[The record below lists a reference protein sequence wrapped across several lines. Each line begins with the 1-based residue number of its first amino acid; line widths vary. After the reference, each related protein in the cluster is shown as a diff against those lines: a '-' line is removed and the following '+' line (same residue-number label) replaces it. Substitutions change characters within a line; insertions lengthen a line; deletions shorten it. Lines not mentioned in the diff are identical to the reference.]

1 MTAGYILVFVIL
13 VLGGVIATV
22 SDRLGTKVGKARLSL
37 FKLRPR
43 DTAVVVTVMAG
54 SILSATTLGILFAT
68 SKPLR
73 TGVFRIDEIQKRL
86 NNARRELNQA
96 TQEKN
101 RVETELG
108 QARAAQAQA
117 RGNLEE
123 INRSLQAANAEQAKT
138 QAKLNSLR
146 TQLNSVEAAK
156 SKTEK
161 QLSEVEAAKSQTE
174 EQLLSVEAAK
184 SRMESQLKM
193 VETARAST
201 KSQLDRT
208 ESQLNTVSA
217 QKTSLRSEIAQ
228 LQGERQ
234 QLIEQREQVKTQIAQ
249 RDAEI
254 SKRDREIAKR
264 DVEIAKRD
272 AEITQREGEIAKR
285 EGEIAKRDKE
295 IVSRNELIAQRDQE
309 IAQRVQ
315 NLADRD
321 RAIVD
326 RDKVIA
332 EREALLQTLAE
343 QQTKLEQQQALLQQQ
358 VQVLER
364 DFQAIREGTVAIR
377 RGQILAAGVVRI
389 VDPALASRA
398 IDRLLQEA
406 NKTTV
411 ELMQP
416 GNTKV
421 KEQVVQITNAEI
433 EQLINQ
439 IKDGQDYVVRIVAG
453 ANYLREE
460 KRIKVFAEAEI
471 NRVVFRAGDVI
482 VGISV
487 DPVTST
493 DEQVRQQ
500 LQQLIE
506 ACQFRAR
513 LIGVV
518 GGRVQVADNRI
529 ETLAGFVDRLQQY
542 DKPLEV
548 QAIATDVT
556 YIAGPLKIDLVALE
570 NGVVVFR
577 TGQQPPGGPDV
588 KVK

>member
-1 MTAGYILVFVIL
+1 MTAGYILIFVIL

-54 SILSATTLGILFAT
+54 SILSAITLGILFAT

-86 NNARRELNQA
+86 NNARREINQA
-96 TQEKN
+96 TEEKN
-101 RVETELG
+101 QIETQLA
-108 QARAAQAQA
+108 QARAAQGQA
-117 RGNLEE
+117 KANLEQ
-123 INRSLQAANAEQAKT
+123 INRSLQTANAEQAKT
-138 QAKLNSLR
+138 QTKLNSLR
-146 TQLNSVEAAK
+146 SQLNSVETAK
-156 SKTEK
+156 SKTEQ
-161 QLSEVEAAKSQTE
+161 QLSQVEAAKSQTE
-174 EQLLSVEAAK
+174 EQLKLVEAAK
-184 SRMESQLKM
+184 SQTEEQLKL
-193 VETARAST
+193 VETARST
-201 KSQLDRT
+201 TRAQLDRT
-208 ESQLNTVSA
+208 ENQLKTVSG
-217 QKTSLRSEIAQ
+217 QKTTLGSDIAQ
-228 LQGERQ
+228 LQAERQ

-249 RDAEI
+249 RD
-254 SKRDREIAKR
+254 REIAQR
-264 DVEIAKRD
+264 NAEIA
-272 AEITQREGEIAKR
+272 QREGEIAKR
-285 EGEIAKRDKE
+285 DAAIVDRNGLIAERDKE
-295 IVSRNELIAQRDQE
+295 IAQRL
-309 IAQRVQ
+309 Q
-315 NLADRD
+315 NLASRD
-321 RAIVD
+321 RTIVD

-332 EREALLQTLAE
+332 EREALLETLA
-343 QQTKLEQQQALLQQQ
+343 QQQAQLEQQQTLLQQQ
-358 VQVLER
+358 MQVLER

-389 VDPALASRA
+389 LEPGTESRA

-411 ELMQP
+411 GLMRP
-416 GNTKV
+416 ENTKV
-421 KEQVVQITNAEI
+421 KEQVIQITKAEI
-433 EQLINQ
+433 DQLISQ

-460 KRIKVFAEAEI
+460 KLIKVFAEAEI

-482 VGISV
+482 AGVAV
-487 DPVTST
+487 DPVALP

-518 GGRVQVADNRI
+518 GGTVQVADNRI
-529 ETLAGFVDRLQQY
+529 ETLAGFIDRLQQY
-542 DKPLEV
+542 QKPLEV
-548 QAIATDVT
+548 RAIATDVT
-556 YIAGPLKIDLVALE
+556 YIAGPLKIDLVAIQ

-577 TGQQPPGGPDV
+577 TGQQPTVNRQPTNN
-588 KVK
+588 K

>member
-1 MTAGYILVFVIL
+1 MVFVIL
-13 VLGGVIATV
+13 VLGGTIATV

-54 SILSATTLGILFAT
+54 SILSAITLAILFAT

-73 TGVFRIDEIQKRL
+73 TGVFQIDEIQKRL
-86 NNARRELNQA
+86 NQARRELKET

-101 RVETELG
+101 RVETELNG
-108 QARAAQAQA
+108 AKTAQAQA
-117 RGNLEE
+117 KANLEQ
-123 INRSLQAANAEQAKT
+123 INQSLQTANAEQARTEK
-138 QAKLNSLR
+138 KLNSLR
-146 TQLNSVEAAK
+146 AQLNSVQAAKSKTQEQLSQVEAAK
-156 SKTEK
+156 SD
-161 QLSEVEAAKSQTE
+161 TE
-174 EQLLSVEAAK
+174 EQLASVEAAK
-184 SRMESQLKM
+184 SRTEAQLKL
-193 VETARAST
+193 VETARST
-201 KSQLDRT
+201 TRAQLDRT
-208 ESQLNTVSA
+208 ENQLKTVSD
-217 QKTSLRSEIAQ
+217 QKTALRSEIAQ

-234 QLIEQREQVKTQIAQ
+234 QLIEQREQVKVQIAQ
-249 RDAEI
+249 
-254 SKRDREIAKR
+254 RDREIAKR
-264 DVEIAKRD
+264 DAEIAQRQEEVAKRD
-272 AEITQREGEIAKR
+272 AEI
-285 EGEIAKRDKE
+285 
-295 IVSRNELIAQRDQE
+295 VNRNELISQRDKE

-321 RAIVD
+321 RIIVE

-332 EREALLQTLAE
+332 EREALLETLAQ
-343 QQTKLEQQQALLQQQ
+343 QQTKLEQQQTLLQQQ

-389 VDPALASRA
+389 LEPDKASRA

-416 GNTKV
+416 ENAKV
-421 KEQVVQITNAEI
+421 RKQIIQITTAEI
-433 EQLINQ
+433 DQLISQ
-439 IKDGQDYVVRIVAG
+439 IKDGKDYVVRIVAG
-453 ANYLREE
+453 ANYLRQE
-460 KRIKVFAEAEI
+460 KVIKVFAEAEI

-482 VGISV
+482 AAVAV
-487 DPVTST
+487 DPVTLT
-493 DEQVRQQ
+493 NEQVRVQ
-500 LQQLIE
+500 LLQLIE

-529 ETLAGFVDRLQQY
+529 ETLGGFIDRLQQY
-542 DKPLEV
+542 EKSLEV
-548 QAIATDVT
+548 RAIATDVT

-570 NGVVVFR
+570 NGAVVFR
-577 TGQQPPGGPDV
+577 TGQQPPAAPDV

>member
-54 SILSATTLGILFAT
+54 SILSALTLGILFAT

-86 NNARRELNQA
+86 NNARREINQA

-101 RVETELG
+101 RVESELA

-117 RGNLEE
+117 RANLEQ
-123 INRSLQAANAEQAKT
+123 INQSLQAANAEQART
-138 QAKLNSLR
+138 QTKLNSLR
-146 TQLNSVEAAK
+146 AQLNSVQAAKSKTEEQLSQVEAAK
-156 SKTEK
+156 SKTEE
-161 QLSEVEAAKSQTE
+161 QLS
-174 EQLLSVEAAK
+174 SVEAAK
-184 SRMESQLKM
+184 SRTEEQLKL
-193 VETARAST
+193 VETIRST
-201 KSQLDRT
+201 TQAQLDRT
-208 ESQLNTVSA
+208 ENQLKTVSG
-217 QKTSLRSEIAQ
+217 QKTTLGAEIAQ
-228 LQGERQ
+228 LQEERQ
-234 QLIEQREQVKTQIAQ
+234 QLIEQVKTQIAQ
-249 RDAEI
+249 RD
-254 SKRDREIAKR
+254 REIAKR
-264 DVEIAKRD
+264 EREIARRD
-272 AEITQREGEIAKR
+272 AEIV
-285 EGEIAKRDKE
+285 D
-295 IVSRNELIAQRDQE
+295 RNELIAQRDKE

-315 NLADRD
+315 NLAERD
-321 RAIVD
+321 RTIIE

-332 EREALLQTLAE
+332 EREALLETLA
-343 QQTKLEQQQALLQQQ
+343 QQQAQLEQQQTVLQQQ
-358 VQVLER
+358 VQILER

-389 VDPALASRA
+389 IEPGMASRA

-411 ELMQP
+411 GLMQP
-416 GNTKV
+416 ENKKV
-421 KEQVVQITNAEI
+421 RDQVIQITKAEI
-433 EQLINQ
+433 DQLISQ

-460 KRIKVFAEAEI
+460 KLIKVFAEAEI

-482 VGISV
+482 AGVAV
-487 DPVTST
+487 DPVTLT

-500 LQQLIE
+500 LLQLIE

-518 GGRVQVADNRI
+518 GGRVQVADSQI
-529 ETLAGFVDRLQQY
+529 ETLAGFIERLQQY
-542 DKPLEV
+542 EKPLDV

-577 TGQQPPGGPDV
+577 TGQQTQGQGDL
-588 KVK
+588 KVKK

>member
-54 SILSATTLGILFAT
+54 SILSALTLGILFAT

-86 NNARRELNQA
+86 NNARRELNQT

-101 RVETELG
+101 RVETELT

-117 RGNLEE
+117 RANLEQ
-123 INRSLQAANAEQAKT
+123 INQSLQTANAEQART
-138 QAKLNSLR
+138 QTKLNSLR
-146 TQLNSVEAAK
+146 AQLNSVQAAK
-156 SKTEK
+156 SKTEQ
-161 QLSEVEAAKSQTE
+161 QLSQVEAAKSQTE
-174 EQLLSVEAAK
+174 EQLSSVEAAK
-184 SRMESQLKM
+184 SRTEEQLKL
-193 VETARAST
+193 VETARSNTQA
-201 KSQLDRT
+201 QLDRT
-208 ESQLNTVSA
+208 ENQLKTVSA
-217 QKTSLRSEIAQ
+217 QKTTLGSEIAQ
-228 LQGERQ
+228 LQEERQ

-249 RDAEI
+249 RD
-254 SKRDREIAKR
+254 REIAKR
-264 DVEIAKRD
+264 EAEIA
-272 AEITQREGEIAKR
+272 Q
-285 EGEIAKRDKE
+285 RDKE
-295 IVSRNELIAQRDQE
+295 IVARNELIAQRDKE

-315 NLADRD
+315 NLAERD
-321 RAIVD
+321 RIIVE

-332 EREALLQTLAE
+332 EREALLETLA
-343 QQTKLEQQQALLQQQ
+343 QQQAQLEQQQTLLQQQ

-389 VDPALASRA
+389 IEPGMASGA

-411 ELMQP
+411 GLMQP
-416 GNTKV
+416 ENRKV
-421 KEQVVQITNAEI
+421 RDQIIQITKAEI
-433 EQLINQ
+433 DQLISQ

-460 KRIKVFAEAEI
+460 KVIKVFAEAEI

-482 VGISV
+482 AGIAV
-487 DPVTST
+487 DPVTLT

-500 LQQLIE
+500 LLQLIE

-518 GGRVQVADNRI
+518 GGRLEVADNQI
-529 ETLAGFVDRLQQY
+529 ETLAGFIEQLQQY
-542 DKPLEV
+542 EKPLEV
-548 QAIATDVT
+548 QAIAADVT

-577 TGQQPPGGPDV
+577 TGQQPPGGGEV

>member
-13 VLGGVIATV
+13 ILGGVIATV

-54 SILSATTLGILFAT
+54 SILSAITLGILFAT

-73 TGVFRIDEIQKRL
+73 TGVFSIDDIQKRL
-86 NNARRELNQA
+86 NNARREINQA

-101 RVETELG
+101 RVESELG
-108 QARAAQAQA
+108 QARHAQAQA
-117 RGNLEE
+117 KANLEE
-123 INRSLQAANAEQAKT
+123 INRSLQAANAEQAQT

-146 TQLNSVEAAK
+146 TQLNSVEVAK

-174 EQLLSVEAAK
+174 SQLLSVEAAK
-184 SRMESQLKM
+184 SQTEAQLRMVQ
-193 VETARAST
+193 TARETT

-217 QKTSLRSEIAQ
+217 QKTNLGSEIAQ
-228 LQGERQ
+228 LQEERQ
-234 QLIEQREQVKTQIAQ
+234 QLIEQRERVKTQIAQ
-249 RDAEI
+249 RD
-254 SKRDREIAKR
+254 
-264 DVEIAKRD
+264 
-272 AEITQREGEIAKR
+272 
-285 EGEIAKRDKE
+285 KE
-295 IVSRNELIAQRDQE
+295 IVKRNQEIASRNELIAQRDKE
-309 IAQRVQ
+309 IAQRVE

-326 RDKVIA
+326 RDKVIG
-332 EREALLQTLAE
+332 EREALLETLAD
-343 QQTKLEQQQALLQQQ
+343 QQTQLEKQQALLQQQ
-358 VQVLER
+358 MQVLER

-377 RGQILAAGVVRI
+377 RGQILAAGVVNI

-406 NKTTV
+406 NKTTIK
-411 ELMQP
+411 LMQP
-416 GNTKV
+416 QDNSV
-421 KEQVVQITNAEI
+421 KEQVVQITNTEI

-482 VGISV
+482 SGISV
-487 DPVTST
+487 DSIAST
-493 DEQVRQQ
+493 DDKVRQQ
-500 LQQLIE
+500 LEQLIE

-542 DKPLEV
+542 NKPLEV
-548 QAIATDVT
+548 QAIAADVT
-556 YIAGPLKIDLVALE
+556 YIAGPLKIDLVAIQ

-577 TGQQPPGGPDV
+577 TGKPN
-588 KVK
+588 

>member
-1 MTAGYILVFVIL
+1 MTAGYILIFVML

-54 SILSATTLGILFAT
+54 SILSAITLGILFAT

-73 TGVFRIDEIQKRL
+73 TGVFSIDEIQKRL
-86 NNARRELNQA
+86 NNARREINQA
-96 TQEKN
+96 TQEKK
-101 RVETELG
+101 RVETELA
-108 QARAAQAQA
+108 QALAAQAQA
-117 RGNLEE
+117 KANLEQ
-123 INRSLQAANAEQAKT
+123 INQSLQAANAEQART
-138 QAKLNSLR
+138 QTKLNSLR
-146 TQLNSVEAAK
+146 AQLNSVEAAK
-156 SKTEK
+156 SKTQQ
-161 QLSEVEAAKSQTE
+161 QLSQVEAAKSQTA
-174 EQLLSVEAAK
+174 EQLATVEAAK
-184 SRMESQLKM
+184 SRTEEQLKL
-193 VETARAST
+193 VETARST
-201 KSQLDRT
+201 TRAQLDRT
-208 ESQLNTVSA
+208 ENQLKTVSG
-217 QKTSLRSEIAQ
+217 QKTTLSSEIAE
-228 LQGERQ
+228 LQAERQ
-234 QLIEQREQVKTQIAQ
+234 QLIQQREEVKTQIAQ
-249 RDAEI
+249 RD
-254 SKRDREIAKR
+254 KEIAQR
-264 DVEIAKRD
+264 E
-272 AEITQREGEIAKR
+272 AEITKRNAAIVDRNQLIA
-285 EGEIAKRDKE
+285 ERDKE
-295 IVSRNELIAQRDQE
+295 IAERAENLAQRD
-309 IAQRVQ
+309 RT
-315 NLADRD
+315 
-321 RAIVD
+321 IVE

-332 EREALLQTLAE
+332 EREALLETLG
-343 QQTKLEQQQALLQQQ
+343 QQQAQLEQQQTLLQQQ

-389 VDPALASRA
+389 QEPGTESRA

-411 ELMQP
+411 GLMQP
-416 GNTKV
+416 ENTKV
-421 KEQVVQITNAEI
+421 REQVIQITKAEI
-433 EQLINQ
+433 DQLISQ

-453 ANYLREE
+453 ANYLRQE

-482 VGISV
+482 AGVAV
-487 DPVTST
+487 DPVALT

-529 ETLAGFVDRLQQY
+529 ETLGGFVDRLQQY

-548 QAIATDVT
+548 RAIAADVT
-556 YIAGPLKIDLVALE
+556 YIAGPLKIDLVALS

-577 TGQQPPGGPDV
+577 TGQQDPGRGDL
-588 KVK
+588 KLR

>member
-146 TQLNSVEAAK
+146 IQLNSVEAAK

-161 QLSEVEAAKSQTE
+161 QLSEMEAAKSQTE

-193 VETARAST
+193 VETARATT

-217 QKTSLRSEIAQ
+217 QKTSLSSEISQ

-254 SKRDREIAKR
+254 AQRDG
-264 DVEIAKRD
+264 EIAKRD
-272 AEITQREGEIAKR
+272 AEITKREGEIAKR

-295 IVSRNELIAQRDQE
+295 IVSRNELIAQRDKE

-343 QQTKLEQQQALLQQQ
+343 QQTQLEQQQALLQQQ

-411 ELMQP
+411 GLMQP
-416 GNTKV
+416 GDAKV

-487 DPVTST
+487 APVTST

-529 ETLAGFVDRLQQY
+529 ETLAGFADRLQQY

-548 QAIATDVT
+548 QAIAADVT
-556 YIAGPLKIDLVALE
+556 YIAGPLKIDLVAIE

-577 TGQQPPGGPDV
+577 TGKQPPGGPDV
-588 KVK
+588 KVKQ

>member
-13 VLGGVIATV
+13 ILGGVIATV

-54 SILSATTLGILFAT
+54 SILSAITLGILFAT

-86 NNARRELNQA
+86 NNARREINQA

-101 RVETELG
+101 RVESELG
-108 QARAAQAQA
+108 QARHAQAQA
-117 RGNLEE
+117 KANLEE
-123 INRSLQAANAEQAKT
+123 INRSLQAANAEQAQT

-146 TQLNSVEAAK
+146 IQLNSVEAAK

-161 QLSEVEAAKSQTE
+161 QLSDVEAAKSETESQLMSVEAAKSQTE
-174 EQLLSVEAAK
+174 
-184 SRMESQLKM
+184 SQLKM
-193 VETARAST
+193 VQTARATT
-201 KSQLDRT
+201 KTQLDRT

-217 QKTSLRSEIAQ
+217 QKTNLGSEIAQ

-234 QLIEQREQVKTQIAQ
+234 QLIEQRERVKIQIAQ
-249 RDAEI
+249 RD
-254 SKRDREIAKR
+254 K
-264 DVEIAKRD
+264 
-272 AEITQREGEIAKR
+272 EIAKR

-295 IVSRNELIAQRDQE
+295 IVFRNELIAQRDKE

-332 EREALLQTLAE
+332 ERETLLETLAD
-343 QQTKLEQQQALLQQQ
+343 QQTQLEKQQALLQQQ
-358 VQVLER
+358 MQVLER

-377 RGQILAAGVVRI
+377 RGQILAAGVVSI
-389 VDPALASRA
+389 ADPALASRA

-406 NKTTV
+406 NKTTIG
-411 ELMQP
+411 LMQP
-416 GNTKV
+416 QDNSV
-421 KEQVVQITNAEI
+421 KEQIVQITNTEI

-482 VGISV
+482 AGVSV
-487 DPVTST
+487 DPVTWT
-493 DEQVRQQ
+493 DGKVRQQ
-500 LQQLIE
+500 LEQLIE

-529 ETLAGFVDRLQQY
+529 ETLGNFVDRLQQY

-548 QAIATDVT
+548 QAIAADVT
-556 YIAGPLKIDLVALE
+556 YIAGPLKIDLVAIQ

-577 TGQQPPGGPDV
+577 TGKQN
-588 KVK
+588 

>member
-54 SILSATTLGILFAT
+54 SILSALTLGILFAT

-86 NNARRELNQA
+86 NNARREINQA

-101 RVETELG
+101 RIETELA

-117 RGNLEE
+117 RANLEQ
-123 INRSLQAANAEQAKT
+123 INQSLQAANAEQART
-138 QAKLNSLR
+138 QTKLNSLR
-146 TQLNSVEAAK
+146 TQLNSVQAAK
-156 SKTEK
+156 SKTEQ
-161 QLSEVEAAKSQTE
+161 QLSQVEVAKSQTE
-174 EQLLSVEAAK
+174 EQLRSVEAAK
-184 SRMESQLKM
+184 SRTEEQLKL
-193 VETARAST
+193 VETARSNTQA
-201 KSQLDRT
+201 QLDRT
-208 ESQLNTVSA
+208 ENQLKTVSA
-217 QKTSLRSEIAQ
+217 QKTTLGAEIAQ
-228 LQGERQ
+228 LQEERQ
-234 QLIEQREQVKTQIAQ
+234 QLIEQVKTQIAQ

-254 SKRDREIAKR
+254 
-264 DVEIAKRD
+264 AKRD
-272 AEITQREGEIAKR
+272 AEIAQ
-285 EGEIAKRDKE
+285 RDKE
-295 IVSRNELIAQRDQE
+295 IVDRNELIAQRDKE

-315 NLADRD
+315 NLAERD
-321 RAIVD
+321 RIIVE

-332 EREALLQTLAE
+332 EREALLETLA
-343 QQTKLEQQQALLQQQ
+343 QQQAQLEKQQTLLQQQ

-389 VDPALASRA
+389 IEPGMASRA

-411 ELMQP
+411 GLMQP
-416 GNTKV
+416 ENRKV
-421 KEQVVQITNAEI
+421 RDQVIQITKAEI
-433 EQLINQ
+433 DQLISQ

-460 KRIKVFAEAEI
+460 KVIKVFAEAEI

-482 VGISV
+482 AGVAV
-487 DPVTST
+487 DPVTLT

-500 LQQLIE
+500 LLQLIE

-518 GGRVQVADNRI
+518 GGRVQVADNRV
-529 ETLAGFVDRLQQY
+529 ETLAGFIEQLQQFE
-542 DKPLEV
+542 KPLEV
-548 QAIATDVT
+548 QAIAADVT

-570 NGVVVFR
+570 NGAVVFR
-577 TGQQPPGGPDV
+577 TGQQTQGPGDL
-588 KVK
+588 KIKK

>member
-54 SILSATTLGILFAT
+54 SILSAITLGILFAT

-86 NNARRELNQA
+86 NNARREINQA

-117 RGNLEE
+117 RANLEQ
-123 INRSLQAANAEQAKT
+123 INRSLQAANAEQART
-138 QAKLNSLR
+138 QTKLNSLR
-146 TQLNSVEAAK
+146 SQLNSVQAAK
-156 SKTEK
+156 SQTEQ
-161 QLSEVEAAKSQTE
+161 QLSQVEAAKSQTE
-174 EQLLSVEAAK
+174 AQLASVEAAK
-184 SRMESQLKM
+184 SRTEAQLKL
-193 VETARAST
+193 VETARST
-201 KSQLDRT
+201 TRTQLDRT

-217 QKTSLRSEIAQ
+217 QKTSLGAEIAQ

-249 RDAEI
+249 RD
-254 SKRDREIAKR
+254 R
-264 DVEIAKRD
+264 
-272 AEITQREGEIAKR
+272 EIAKR
-285 EGEIAKRDKE
+285 EGEIAKRDAA
-295 IVSRNELIAQRDQE
+295 IVDRNALITQRDKE
-309 IAQRVQ
+309 IAQRAQ
-315 NLADRD
+315 NLSERD
-321 RAIVD
+321 RAIVE

-332 EREALLQTLAE
+332 EREALLETLA
-343 QQTKLEQQQALLQQQ
+343 QQQAQLEQQQTLLQQQ

-389 VDPALASRA
+389 IDPGTASRS

-411 ELMQP
+411 GLMQP
-416 GNTKV
+416 DNK
-421 KEQVVQITNAEI
+421 KARDQIIQITTAEI
-433 EQLINQ
+433 DQLISQ

-482 VGISV
+482 SAVSV
-487 DPVTST
+487 DPITST
-493 DEQVRQQ
+493 DERVREQ

-548 QAIATDVT
+548 RAIATDVT
-556 YIAGPLKIDLVALE
+556 YIAGPLKIDLVAVQ

-577 TGQQPPGGPDV
+577 TGQQNQGRPNR
-588 KVK
+588 

>member
-73 TGVFRIDEIQKRL
+73 TGVFQIDEIQKRL
-86 NNARRELNQA
+86 NNARRGLNQA

-117 RGNLEE
+117 RANLEQ
-123 INRSLQAANAEQAKT
+123 INQSLQAANAEQARTEK
-138 QAKLNSLR
+138 KLNSLR
-146 TQLNSVEAAK
+146 AQLNSVQAAK
-156 SKTEK
+156 SKTQQ
-161 QLSEVEAAKSQTE
+161 QLSQVEAAKSQTE
-174 EQLLSVEAAK
+174 EQLATVEAAK
-184 SRMESQLKM
+184 SRTESQLKL
-193 VETARAST
+193 VETARST
-201 KSQLDRT
+201 TRAQLDRT
-208 ESQLNTVSA
+208 ENQLKTVSA
-217 QKTSLRSEIAQ
+217 QKTSLGSEIAQ
-228 LQGERQ
+228 LQAERQ

-249 RDAEI
+249 RD
-254 SKRDREIAKR
+254 R
-264 DVEIAKRD
+264 
-272 AEITQREGEIAKR
+272 EIAKR
-285 EGEIAKRDKE
+285 EGEIAKRDRE
-295 IVSRNELIAQRDQE
+295 IVDRNGLIAERDKE
-309 IAQRVQ
+309 IAQRLQ
-315 NLADRD
+315 NLASRD
-321 RAIVD
+321 RTIVE

-332 EREALLQTLAE
+332 EREALLETLA
-343 QQTKLEQQQALLQQQ
+343 QQQAQLEQQQTLLQQQ

-389 VDPALASRA
+389 LEPGTESRA

-411 ELMQP
+411 GLMRP
-416 GNTKV
+416 ENTKV
-421 KEQVVQITNAEI
+421 KEQVIQITKAEI
-433 EQLINQ
+433 DQLISQ

-453 ANYLREE
+453 ANYLRQE
-460 KRIKVFAEAEI
+460 KLIKVFAEAEI

-482 VGISV
+482 AAVAV
-487 DPVTST
+487 NPVALT

-529 ETLAGFVDRLQQY
+529 ETLGGFVDRLQQY
-542 DKPLEV
+542 EKPLDV

-570 NGVVVFR
+570 NGAVVFR
-577 TGQQPPGGPDV
+577 TGQQPPAGPDV

>member
-54 SILSATTLGILFAT
+54 SILSAITLGILFAT

-86 NNARRELNQA
+86 NNARREINQA

-117 RGNLEE
+117 RANLEQ
-123 INRSLQAANAEQAKT
+123 INQSLQAANAEQART
-138 QAKLNSLR
+138 QTKLNSLR
-146 TQLNSVEAAK
+146 SQLNSVQAAK
-156 SKTEK
+156 SQTEQ
-161 QLSEVEAAKSQTE
+161 QLSQVEAAKSQTE
-174 EQLLSVEAAK
+174 EQLASVEAAK
-184 SRMESQLKM
+184 SRTEAQLKL
-193 VETARAST
+193 VETARST
-201 KSQLDRT
+201 TRVQLDRT

-217 QKTSLRSEIAQ
+217 QKTSLGSEIAQ

-249 RDAEI
+249 RD
-254 SKRDREIAKR
+254 REIAKR
-264 DVEIAKRD
+264 DAAIAKRD
-272 AEITQREGEIAKR
+272 AAIVDRNALITQ
-285 EGEIAKRDKE
+285 RDKE
-295 IVSRNELIAQRDQE
+295 IAQR
-309 IAQRVQ
+309 AQ
-315 NLADRD
+315 NLSERD
-321 RAIVD
+321 RTIVD

-332 EREALLQTLAE
+332 EREALLETLAD
-343 QQTKLEQQQALLQQQ
+343 QQTQLEQQQTLLQQQ

-389 VDPALASRA
+389 TDTGTASRA

-411 ELMQP
+411 GLMQP
-416 GNTKV
+416 ENSKIR
-421 KEQVVQITNAEI
+421 EQVIQITKAEI
-433 EQLINQ
+433 DQLISQ

-482 VGISV
+482 SAVSV

-493 DEQVRQQ
+493 DERVREQ

-542 DKPLEV
+542 DKTLEV
-548 QAIATDVT
+548 RAIAADVT
-556 YIAGPLKIDLVALE
+556 YIAGPLKIDLVAVQ

-577 TGQQPPGGPDV
+577 TGQPNQGRPNR
-588 KVK
+588 

>member
-13 VLGGVIATV
+13 ILGGVIATV

-54 SILSATTLGILFAT
+54 SILSAITLGILFAT

-73 TGVFRIDEIQKRL
+73 TGVFSIDDIQKRL
-86 NNARRELNQA
+86 NNARRELKLA

-101 RVETELG
+101 RVETELA
-108 QARAAQAQA
+108 QAKAAQSQVRA
-117 RGNLEE
+117 NLEE
-123 INRSLQAANAEQAKT
+123 INRSLQAANTEQAQT
-138 QAKLNSLR
+138 QTKLNSLR
-146 TQLNSVEAAK
+146 TQLNSVETAK

-174 EQLLSVEAAK
+174 SQLLSVEVAK
-184 SRMESQLKM
+184 SRTESQLKI
-193 VETARAST
+193 VQTARAST

-217 QKTSLRSEIAQ
+217 QKTNLGSEISQ

-234 QLIEQREQVKTQIAQ
+234 QLIQQRERVKTQITQ
-249 RDAEI
+249 
-254 SKRDREIAKR
+254 RDREIAS
-264 DVEIAKRD
+264 RD
-272 AEITQREGEIAKR
+272 A
-285 EGEIAKRDKE
+285 EIAKRDKE
-295 IVSRNELIAQRDQE
+295 IGSRNELIAQRDKE
-309 IAQRVQ
+309 IAQRVE

-321 RAIVD
+321 RAILD

-332 EREALLQTLAE
+332 EREALLETLAV
-343 QQTKLEQQQALLQQQ
+343 QQTQLEQQQALLQQQ
-358 VQVLER
+358 MQVLER

-377 RGQILAAGVVRI
+377 RGQILAVGVVRI
-389 VDPALASRA
+389 LDPALASRA
-398 IDRLLQEA
+398 IDQLLQEA
-406 NKTTV
+406 NKTTIG
-411 ELMQP
+411 LMQP
-416 GNTKV
+416 QNNPA

-433 EQLINQ
+433 EQLIDQ

-482 VGISV
+482 AGISV
-487 DPVTST
+487 DPVLLT

-529 ETLAGFVDRLQQY
+529 ETLGGFVDRLQQY
-542 DKPLEV
+542 DKPLDV
-548 QAIATDVT
+548 QASATDVT
-556 YIAGPLKIDLVALE
+556 YIAGPLKIDLVAVQ

-577 TGQQPPGGPDV
+577 TGKPITNNQ
-588 KVK
+588 

>member
-54 SILSATTLGILFAT
+54 SILSAITLGILFAT

-86 NNARRELNQA
+86 NNARREINQA

-101 RVETELG
+101 VVETELG

-117 RGNLEE
+117 RANLEQ
-123 INRSLQAANAEQAKT
+123 INRSLQAANAEQART
-138 QAKLNSLR
+138 QTKLNSLR
-146 TQLNSVEAAK
+146 VQLNSVQAAK
-156 SKTEK
+156 SKTEQ
-161 QLSEVEAAKSQTE
+161 QLSQVEAAKSQTA
-174 EQLLSVEAAK
+174 EQLSSVEAAK
-184 SRMESQLKM
+184 SRTESQLKL
-193 VETARAST
+193 VETARST
-201 KSQLDRT
+201 TRTQLDRT
-208 ESQLNTVSA
+208 ESQLKTVSA
-217 QKTSLRSEIAQ
+217 QKTSLGSEIAQ

-249 RDAEI
+249 RD
-254 SKRDREIAKR
+254 R
-264 DVEIAKRD
+264 
-272 AEITQREGEIAKR
+272 EIAKR
-285 EGEIAKRDKE
+285 EGEIAKR
-295 IVSRNELIAQRDQE
+295 NELIAQRDKE
-309 IAQRVQ
+309 IAQRAQ
-315 NLADRD
+315 NLSERD
-321 RAIVD
+321 RAIVE

-332 EREALLQTLAE
+332 EREALLETLA
-343 QQTKLEQQQALLQQQ
+343 QQQAQLEQQQTLLQQQ

-389 VDPALASRA
+389 IDPGTASRA

-411 ELMQP
+411 GLMQP
-416 GNTKV
+416 ENSKV
-421 KEQVVQITNAEI
+421 REQVIQITKAEI
-433 EQLINQ
+433 DQLISQ

-460 KRIKVFAEAEI
+460 KLIKVFAEAEI

-482 VGISV
+482 SAVSV

-493 DEQVRQQ
+493 DERVREQ

-518 GGRVQVADNRI
+518 SGRVQVADNRI

-542 DKPLEV
+542 DKPLDV

-556 YIAGPLKIDLVALE
+556 YIAGPLKIDLVAVQ

-577 TGQQPPGGPDV
+577 TGQQNQGRPNR
-588 KVK
+588 

>member
-43 DTAVVVTVMAG
+43 DTAAVVTVMAG
-54 SILSATTLGILFAT
+54 SILSALTLGILFAT

-86 NNARRELNQA
+86 NNARREINQA

-101 RVETELG
+101 RVENEL
-108 QARAAQAQA
+108 ALALAAQAQA
-117 RGNLEE
+117 RANLEQ
-123 INRSLQAANAEQAKT
+123 INQSLQAANAEQART
-138 QAKLNSLR
+138 QTKLNSLR
-146 TQLNSVEAAK
+146 VQLNSVQAAK
-156 SKTEK
+156 SKTEQ
-161 QLSEVEAAKSQTE
+161 QLSQVEAAKSQTE
-174 EQLLSVEAAK
+174 EQLSSVEAAK
-184 SRMESQLKM
+184 SRTEEQLKL
-193 VETARAST
+193 VETARST
-201 KSQLDRT
+201 TKAQLART
-208 ESQLNTVSA
+208 ENQLKTVSA
-217 QKTSLRSEIAQ
+217 QKTTLGSEIAQ
-228 LQGERQ
+228 LQEERQ
-234 QLIEQREQVKTQIAQ
+234 QLIQQREQVKTQIAQ
-249 RDAEI
+249 RD
-254 SKRDREIAKR
+254 REIAKR
-264 DVEIAKRD
+264 EAEIA
-272 AEITQREGEIAKR
+272 Q
-285 EGEIAKRDKE
+285 RDKE
-295 IVSRNELIAQRDQE
+295 IVDRNELIAQRDKE

-315 NLADRD
+315 NLAERD
-321 RAIVD
+321 RIIVE

-332 EREALLQTLAE
+332 EREALLETLA
-343 QQTKLEQQQALLQQQ
+343 QQQAQLEQQQTLLQQQ

-389 VDPALASRA
+389 IEPGMASRA

-411 ELMQP
+411 GLMQP
-416 GNTKV
+416 ENRKV
-421 KEQVVQITNAEI
+421 RDQVIQITKAEI
-433 EQLINQ
+433 DQLISQ

-460 KRIKVFAEAEI
+460 KVIKVFAEAEI

-482 VGISV
+482 AGVAV
-487 DPVTST
+487 DPVTLT
-493 DEQVRQQ
+493 EEQARQQ
-500 LQQLIE
+500 LQELIE

-518 GGRVQVADNRI
+518 GGRVQVADNRV
-529 ETLAGFVDRLQQY
+529 ETLAGFIERLQQY
-542 DKPLEV
+542 EKPLDV
-548 QAIATDVT
+548 QAIAADVT

-570 NGVVVFR
+570 NGAVVFR
-577 TGQQPPGGPDV
+577 TGEQKQGPGDL
-588 KVK
+588 KIKK

>member
-54 SILSATTLGILFAT
+54 SILSAITLGILFAT

-86 NNARRELNQA
+86 KNARRELNQA

-101 RVETELG
+101 VVETELG

-117 RGNLEE
+117 RANLEQ
-123 INRSLQAANAEQAKT
+123 INRSLQAANAEQART
-138 QAKLNSLR
+138 QTKLNSLR
-146 TQLNSVEAAK
+146 VQLNSVQAAK
-156 SKTEK
+156 SKTEQ
-161 QLSEVEAAKSQTE
+161 QLSQVEAAKSQTA
-174 EQLLSVEAAK
+174 EQLSSVEAAK
-184 SRMESQLKM
+184 SRTESQLKL
-193 VETARAST
+193 VETARST
-201 KSQLDRT
+201 TRTQLDRT
-208 ESQLNTVSA
+208 ESQLKTVSA
-217 QKTSLRSEIAQ
+217 QKTSLGSEIAQ

-249 RDAEI
+249 RD
-254 SKRDREIAKR
+254 R
-264 DVEIAKRD
+264 
-272 AEITQREGEIAKR
+272 EIAKR
-285 EGEIAKRDKE
+285 EGEIAKR
-295 IVSRNELIAQRDQE
+295 NELIAERDQE

-321 RAIVD
+321 RTIVD

-332 EREALLQTLAE
+332 EREALLETLA
-343 QQTKLEQQQALLQQQ
+343 QQQAQLEQQQTLLQQQ

-389 VDPALASRA
+389 IDPGTASRA

-406 NKTTV
+406 NRTTV
-411 ELMQP
+411 GLMQP
-416 GNTKV
+416 ENKKV
-421 KEQVVQITNAEI
+421 REQVIQITKAEI
-433 EQLINQ
+433 DQLISQ

-460 KRIKVFAEAEI
+460 KLIKVFAEAEI

-482 VGISV
+482 SAVSV

-493 DEQVRQQ
+493 DERVREQ

-518 GGRVQVADNRI
+518 SGRVQVADNRI

-542 DKPLEV
+542 DKPLDV

-556 YIAGPLKIDLVALE
+556 YSAGPLKIDLVAVQ

-577 TGQQPPGGPDV
+577 TGQQNQGRPNR
-588 KVK
+588 

>member
-54 SILSATTLGILFAT
+54 SILSAITLGILFAT

-73 TGVFRIDEIQKRL
+73 TGVFQIDEIQKRL

-101 RVETELG
+101 VVETELG

-117 RGNLEE
+117 RANLEQ
-123 INRSLQAANAEQAKT
+123 INRSLQAANAEQART
-138 QAKLNSLR
+138 QTKLNSLR
-146 TQLNSVEAAK
+146 VQLNSVQAAK
-156 SKTEK
+156 SKTEQ
-161 QLSEVEAAKSQTE
+161 QLSQVEAAKSQTA
-174 EQLLSVEAAK
+174 EQLSSVEAAK
-184 SRMESQLKM
+184 SRTESQLKL
-193 VETARAST
+193 VETARST
-201 KSQLDRT
+201 TRTQLDRT
-208 ESQLNTVSA
+208 ESQLKTVSA
-217 QKTSLRSEIAQ
+217 QKTSLGSEIAQ

-249 RDAEI
+249 RD
-254 SKRDREIAKR
+254 R
-264 DVEIAKRD
+264 
-272 AEITQREGEIAKR
+272 EIAKR
-285 EGEIAKRDKE
+285 EGEIAKR
-295 IVSRNELIAQRDQE
+295 NELIAERDQE

-321 RAIVD
+321 RTIVD

-332 EREALLQTLAE
+332 EREALLETLA
-343 QQTKLEQQQALLQQQ
+343 QQQAQLEQQQTLLQQQ

-389 VDPALASRA
+389 IDPGTASRA

-411 ELMQP
+411 GLMQP
-416 GNTKV
+416 ENKKV
-421 KEQVVQITNAEI
+421 REQIIQITKAEI
-433 EQLINQ
+433 DQLISQ

-460 KRIKVFAEAEI
+460 KLIKVFAEAEI

-482 VGISV
+482 SAVSV

-493 DEQVRQQ
+493 DERVREQ

-542 DKPLEV
+542 DKPLDV

-556 YIAGPLKIDLVALE
+556 YIAGPLKIDLVAVQ

-577 TGQQPPGGPDV
+577 TGQQNQGRPNR
-588 KVK
+588 

>member
-54 SILSATTLGILFAT
+54 SILSAITLGILFAT

-86 NNARRELNQA
+86 NNARREINQA

-117 RGNLEE
+117 RANLEQ
-123 INRSLQAANAEQAKT
+123 INRSLQAANAEQART
-138 QAKLNSLR
+138 QTKLNSLR
-146 TQLNSVEAAK
+146 SQLNSVQAAK
-156 SKTEK
+156 SQTEQ
-161 QLSEVEAAKSQTE
+161 QLSQVEAAKSQTE
-174 EQLLSVEAAK
+174 AQLASVEAAK
-184 SRMESQLKM
+184 SRTEAQLKL
-193 VETARAST
+193 VETARST
-201 KSQLDRT
+201 TRTQLDRT

-217 QKTSLRSEIAQ
+217 QKTSLGSEIAQ

-249 RDAEI
+249 RD
-254 SKRDREIAKR
+254 R
-264 DVEIAKRD
+264 
-272 AEITQREGEIAKR
+272 EIAKR
-285 EGEIAKRDKE
+285 EGEIAKRDAA
-295 IVSRNELIAQRDQE
+295 IVDRNALITQRDKE
-309 IAQRVQ
+309 IAQRAQ
-315 NLADRD
+315 NLSERD
-321 RAIVD
+321 RAIVE

-332 EREALLQTLAE
+332 EREALLETLA
-343 QQTKLEQQQALLQQQ
+343 QQQAQLEQQQTLLQQQ

-389 VDPALASRA
+389 IDPGTASRS

-411 ELMQP
+411 GLMQP
-416 GNTKV
+416 DNK
-421 KEQVVQITNAEI
+421 KARDQIIQITTAEI
-433 EQLINQ
+433 DQLISQ

-482 VGISV
+482 SAVSV

-493 DEQVRQQ
+493 DERVREQ

-548 QAIATDVT
+548 RAIAADVT
-556 YIAGPLKIDLVALE
+556 YIAGPLKIDLVAVQ

-577 TGQQPPGGPDV
+577 TGQQNQGRPNR
-588 KVK
+588 

>member
-54 SILSATTLGILFAT
+54 SILSALTLGILFAT

-86 NNARRELNQA
+86 NNARREINQA

-101 RVETELG
+101 RVENEL
-108 QARAAQAQA
+108 ALALAAQAQA
-117 RGNLEE
+117 RANLEQ
-123 INRSLQAANAEQAKT
+123 INQSLQAANAEQART
-138 QAKLNSLR
+138 QTKLNSLR
-146 TQLNSVEAAK
+146 AQLNSVQAAK
-156 SKTEK
+156 SKTEQ
-161 QLSEVEAAKSQTE
+161 QLSQVEAAKSQTE
-174 EQLLSVEAAK
+174 EQLSIVEAAK
-184 SRMESQLKM
+184 SRTEEQLKL
-193 VETARAST
+193 VETARST
-201 KSQLDRT
+201 TKAQLART
-208 ESQLNTVSA
+208 ENQLKTVSG
-217 QKTSLRSEIAQ
+217 QKTALGSEIAQ
-228 LQGERQ
+228 LQEERQ
-234 QLIEQREQVKTQIAQ
+234 ELIEQREQVKAQIAQ

-254 SKRDREIAKR
+254 AKRNAEIA
-264 DVEIAKRD
+264 
-272 AEITQREGEIAKR
+272 Q
-285 EGEIAKRDKE
+285 RDKE
-295 IVSRNELIAQRDQE
+295 IVDRNELIAQRDKE

-315 NLADRD
+315 NLAERD
-321 RAIVD
+321 RIIVE

-332 EREALLQTLAE
+332 EREALLETLA
-343 QQTKLEQQQALLQQQ
+343 QQQAQLEQQQTLLQQQ
-358 VQVLER
+358 VQVVER

-389 VDPALASRA
+389 IEPGMASGA

-411 ELMQP
+411 GLMQP
-416 GNTKV
+416 ENTKV
-421 KEQVVQITNAEI
+421 RDQVIQITKAEI
-433 EQLINQ
+433 DQLISQ

-460 KRIKVFAEAEI
+460 KLIKVFAEAEI

-482 VGISV
+482 AGVAV
-487 DPVTST
+487 DPVTLT

-500 LQQLIE
+500 LLQLIE

-518 GGRVQVADNRI
+518 GGRVQVADNRV
-529 ETLAGFVDRLQQY
+529 ETLAGFIERLQQY
-542 DKPLEV
+542 EKPLDV
-548 QAIATDVT
+548 QAIAADVT

-570 NGVVVFR
+570 NGAVVFR
-577 TGQQPPGGPDV
+577 TGQQNQGSGDL
-588 KVK
+588 KIKN

>member
-13 VLGGVIATV
+13 ILGGVIATV

-86 NNARRELNQA
+86 NNARRELNLA
-96 TQEKN
+96 TEEKK
-101 RVETELG
+101 RVETELS

-117 RGNLEE
+117 KANLEE
-123 INRSLQAANAEQAKT
+123 INRSLQAANAEQAET
-138 QAKLNSLR
+138 QTKLKSLR
-146 TQLNSVEAAK
+146 AQLNNVEAAK
-156 SKTEK
+156 SKTQQ
-161 QLSEVEAAKSQTE
+161 QLSQVEAAKSQTE
-174 EQLLSVEAAK
+174 KQLATMEAAK
-184 SRMESQLKM
+184 LRTEEQLTI
-193 VETARAST
+193 VEVAKAST
-201 KSQLDRT
+201 QSQLDRT
-208 ESQLNTVSA
+208 ENQLNTVST
-217 QKTSLRSEIAQ
+217 QKKALGSEITQ
-228 LQGERQ
+228 LQTERQ
-234 QLIEQREQVKTQIAQ
+234 QLIEQRERVKTQ
-249 RDAEI
+249 
-254 SKRDREIAKR
+254 
-264 DVEIAKRD
+264 
-272 AEITQREGEIAKR
+272 
-285 EGEIAKRDKE
+285 
-295 IVSRNELIAQRDQE
+295 IAQRDQE
-309 IAQRVQ
+309 IAQRNQEIAKRDQEIGSRNKLIAQRDKEIAERVQ

-332 EREALLQTLAE
+332 EREALLETLAE
-343 QQTKLEQQQALLQQQ
+343 QQTQLEQQQALLQQQ

-389 VDPALASRA
+389 AEPALASRA

-411 ELMQP
+411 GLMQP

-421 KEQVVQITNAEI
+421 KEQIVQITNAEI
-433 EQLINQ
+433 EQLLNQ

-482 VGISV
+482 SGVSI
-487 DPVTST
+487 DPLVLK

-529 ETLAGFVDRLQQY
+529 ETLASFVDRLKQY

-556 YIAGPLKIDLVALE
+556 YIAGPLKIDLVAVE
-570 NGVVVFR
+570 NGIVVFR
-577 TGQQPPGGPDV
+577 TGQQ
-588 KVK
+588 KL

>member
-54 SILSATTLGILFAT
+54 SILSALTLGILFAT

-73 TGVFRIDEIQKRL
+73 TGVFQIDEIQKRL
-86 NNARRELNQA
+86 SNARRGLNQA

-101 RVETELG
+101 LVETELG

-117 RGNLEE
+117 RANLEQ
-123 INRSLQAANAEQAKT
+123 INQSLQAANAEQAKT
-138 QAKLNSLR
+138 QTKLNSLR
-146 TQLNSVEAAK
+146 SQLNSVQAAK
-156 SKTEK
+156 SKTQE
-161 QLSEVEAAKSQTE
+161 QLSQVEAAKSQTE
-174 EQLLSVEAAK
+174 EQLATVEAAK
-184 SRMESQLKM
+184 SRTEAQLKL
-193 VETARAST
+193 VETARST
-201 KSQLDRT
+201 TRAQLDRT
-208 ESQLNTVSA
+208 ENQLKTVSA
-217 QKTSLRSEIAQ
+217 QKTSLGSEIAQ
-228 LQGERQ
+228 LQADRQ
-234 QLIEQREQVKTQIAQ
+234 QLIEQREQVKVQIAQ
-249 RDAEI
+249 
-254 SKRDREIAKR
+254 RDREIAKR
-264 DVEIAKRD
+264 DA
-272 AEITQREGEIAKR
+272 A
-285 EGEIAKRDKE
+285 
-295 IVSRNELIAQRDQE
+295 IVDRNALIAQRDKE
-309 IAQRVQ
+309 IAQRAQ
-315 NLADRD
+315 NLSERD
-321 RAIVD
+321 RTIVE

-332 EREALLQTLAE
+332 EREALLETLAQ
-343 QQTKLEQQQALLQQQ
+343 QQTQLEQQQTVLQQQ
-358 VQVLER
+358 MQVLER

-389 VDPALASRA
+389 NDPGTASRA

-411 ELMQP
+411 GLMQP
-416 GNTKV
+416 DNK
-421 KEQVVQITNAEI
+421 KIREQIIQITTAEI
-433 EQLINQ
+433 DQLISQ

-482 VGISV
+482 AAVAV
-487 DPVTST
+487 DPVTLT

-548 QAIATDVT
+548 RAIATDVT

-570 NGVVVFR
+570 NGAVVFR
-577 TGQQPPGGPDV
+577 TGQQPPGAGDV

>member
-1 MTAGYILVFVIL
+1 MTAGYILIFVML

-54 SILSATTLGILFAT
+54 SILSAITLGILFAT

-73 TGVFRIDEIQKRL
+73 TGVFSIDEIQKRL
-86 NNARRELNQA
+86 NNARREINQA

-101 RVETELG
+101 RVETELA

-117 RGNLEE
+117 KANLEQ
-123 INRSLQAANAEQAKT
+123 INQSLQAANAEQAKT
-138 QAKLNSLR
+138 QTKLNLLR
-146 TQLNSVEAAK
+146 AQLNSVEAAK
-156 SKTEK
+156 SKTQE
-161 QLSEVEAAKSQTE
+161 QLSQVEAAKSQTE
-174 EQLLSVEAAK
+174 EQLATVEAAK
-184 SRMESQLKM
+184 SRTEAQLKL
-193 VETARAST
+193 VETARST
-201 KSQLDRT
+201 TRAQLDRT
-208 ESQLNTVSA
+208 ENQLKTVSG
-217 QKTSLRSEIAQ
+217 QKTTLSSEIAQ
-228 LQGERQ
+228 LQSERQ
-234 QLIEQREQVKTQIAQ
+234 QLIEQREQVKTQITQ
-249 RDAEI
+249 RDA
-254 SKRDREIAKR
+254 
-264 DVEIAKRD
+264 EIAKRD
-272 AEITQREGEIAKR
+272 AEIAQREAEIAQREGEIAKR
-285 EGEIAKRDKE
+285 
-295 IVSRNELIAQRDQE
+295 NELIAQRDKE
-309 IAQRVQ
+309 IAQRAE
-315 NLADRD
+315 NLASRD
-321 RAIVD
+321 RIIVE

-332 EREALLQTLAE
+332 QREALLETLGK
-343 QQTKLEQQQALLQQQ
+343 QQAQLEQQQTLLQQQ

-389 VDPALASRA
+389 LEAGTESRA

-411 ELMQP
+411 GLMQP
-416 GNTKV
+416 ENTKV
-421 KEQVVQITNAEI
+421 REQVIQITKAEI
-433 EQLINQ
+433 DQLISQ

-453 ANYLREE
+453 ANYLRQE
-460 KRIKVFAEAEI
+460 KVIKVFAEAEI

-482 VGISV
+482 AGVAV
-487 DPVTST
+487 DPVALT

-529 ETLAGFVDRLQQY
+529 ETLGGFVDRLQQY
-542 DKPLEV
+542 NKPLEV
-548 QAIATDVT
+548 RAIATDVT
-556 YIAGPLKIDLVALE
+556 YIAGPLKIDLVALS

-577 TGQQPPGGPDV
+577 TGPQDPGRGDL
-588 KVK
+588 KLR

>member
-54 SILSATTLGILFAT
+54 SILSAITLGILFAT

-86 NNARRELNQA
+86 KNARRELNQA

-101 RVETELG
+101 VVETELG

-117 RGNLEE
+117 RANLEQ
-123 INRSLQAANAEQAKT
+123 INRSLQAANAEQART
-138 QAKLNSLR
+138 QTKLNSLR
-146 TQLNSVEAAK
+146 VQLNSVQAAK
-156 SKTEK
+156 SKTEQ
-161 QLSEVEAAKSQTE
+161 QLSQVEAAKSQTA
-174 EQLLSVEAAK
+174 EQLSSVEAAK
-184 SRMESQLKM
+184 SRTESQLKL
-193 VETARAST
+193 VETARST
-201 KSQLDRT
+201 TRTQLDRT
-208 ESQLNTVSA
+208 ESQLKTVSA
-217 QKTSLRSEIAQ
+217 QKTSLGSEIAQ

-249 RDAEI
+249 RD
-254 SKRDREIAKR
+254 R
-264 DVEIAKRD
+264 
-272 AEITQREGEIAKR
+272 EIAKR
-285 EGEIAKRDKE
+285 EGEIAKR
-295 IVSRNELIAQRDQE
+295 NELIAERDQE

-321 RAIVD
+321 RTIVD

-332 EREALLQTLAE
+332 EREALLETLA
-343 QQTKLEQQQALLQQQ
+343 QQQAQLEQQQTLLQQQ

-377 RGQILAAGVVRI
+377 RGQILAAGIVRI
-389 VDPALASRA
+389 IDPGTASRA

-411 ELMQP
+411 GLMQP
-416 GNTKV
+416 ENSKV
-421 KEQVVQITNAEI
+421 REQVIQITKAEI
-433 EQLINQ
+433 DQLISQ

-460 KRIKVFAEAEI
+460 KLIKVFAEAEI

-482 VGISV
+482 SAVSV

-493 DEQVRQQ
+493 DERVREQ

-518 GGRVQVADNRI
+518 SGRVQVADNRI

-542 DKPLEV
+542 DKPLDV

-556 YIAGPLKIDLVALE
+556 YIAGPLKIDLVAVQ

-577 TGQQPPGGPDV
+577 TGQQNQGRPNR
-588 KVK
+588 

>member
-54 SILSATTLGILFAT
+54 SILSALTLGILFAT

-86 NNARRELNQA
+86 NNARKEINLA

-101 RVETELG
+101 RVETELAR
-108 QARAAQAQA
+108 ARAAQAQA
-117 RGNLEE
+117 RANLEQ
-123 INRSLQAANAEQAKT
+123 INQSLQAANAEQART
-138 QAKLNSLR
+138 QTKLNSLR
-146 TQLNSVEAAK
+146 AQLNSVQAAK
-156 SKTEK
+156 SKTEQ
-161 QLSEVEAAKSQTE
+161 QLSQVEAAKSQTE
-174 EQLLSVEAAK
+174 EQLSSVQAAK
-184 SRMESQLKM
+184 SRTEEQLKL
-193 VETARAST
+193 VETARST
-201 KSQLDRT
+201 TKAQLDRT
-208 ESQLNTVSA
+208 ENQLKTVSA
-217 QKTSLRSEIAQ
+217 QKTTLGSEIAQ
-228 LQGERQ
+228 LQEERQ
-234 QLIEQREQVKTQIAQ
+234 QLIEQRDQVKTQIAQ
-249 RDAEI
+249 RD
-254 SKRDREIAKR
+254 REIAKR
-264 DVEIAKRD
+264 EREIAKRD
-272 AEITQREGEIAKR
+272 AEIV
-285 EGEIAKRDKE
+285 D
-295 IVSRNELIAQRDQE
+295 RNELIAQRDKE

-315 NLADRD
+315 NLAERD
-321 RAIVD
+321 RTIVE

-332 EREALLQTLAE
+332 EREALLETLA
-343 QQTKLEQQQALLQQQ
+343 QQQAQLEQQQTLLQQQ

-389 VDPALASRA
+389 IEPAMASRA

-411 ELMQP
+411 GLMQP
-416 GNTKV
+416 PNTKV
-421 KEQVVQITNAEI
+421 REQVIQITKAEI
-433 EQLINQ
+433 DQLISQ

-460 KRIKVFAEAEI
+460 KVIKVFAEAEI

-482 VGISV
+482 AGVAV
-487 DPVTST
+487 DPVILT

-500 LQQLIE
+500 LLQLIE

-518 GGRVQVADNRI
+518 GGRVQVADSQV
-529 ETLAGFVDRLQQY
+529 ETLAGFIDRLQQY
-542 DKPLEV
+542 QKPLDV
-548 QAIATDVT
+548 QAIAADVT

-570 NGVVVFR
+570 NGAVVFR
-577 TGQQPPGGPDV
+577 TGQQKQGPGDL
-588 KVK
+588 KIKK

>member
-1 MTAGYILVFVIL
+1 MTAGYILIFVML

-54 SILSATTLGILFAT
+54 SILSAITLGILFAT

-73 TGVFRIDEIQKRL
+73 TGVFSIDEIQKRL
-86 NNARRELNQA
+86 NNARREIKQA

-101 RVETELG
+101 RVETELA
-108 QARAAQAQA
+108 QALAAQSQA
-117 RGNLEE
+117 KANLEQ
-123 INRSLQAANAEQAKT
+123 INQSLQAANAEQAKT
-138 QAKLNSLR
+138 QTKLNSLR
-146 TQLNSVEAAK
+146 AQLNSVQAAK
-156 SKTEK
+156 SKTEQ
-161 QLSEVEAAKSQTE
+161 QLSQVEAAKSQTE
-174 EQLLSVEAAK
+174 EQLATVEAAK
-184 SRMESQLKM
+184 SQTEEQLKL
-193 VETARAST
+193 VETARST
-201 KSQLDRT
+201 TRVQLDRT
-208 ESQLNTVSA
+208 ENQLKTVSG
-217 QKTSLRSEIAQ
+217 QKTTLSSEIAQ
-228 LQGERQ
+228 LQAERQ

-249 RDAEI
+249 RD
-254 SKRDREIAKR
+254 KEIAQR
-264 DVEIAKRD
+264 E
-272 AEITQREGEIAKR
+272 AEITKRNVAIVDRNKLIA
-285 EGEIAKRDKE
+285 ERDKE
-295 IVSRNELIAQRDQE
+295 IAQRAENLAQRDR
-309 IAQRVQ
+309 I
-315 NLADRD
+315 
-321 RAIVD
+321 IVE

-332 EREALLQTLAE
+332 EREALLETLG
-343 QQTKLEQQQALLQQQ
+343 QQQAQLEQQQTLLQQQ
-358 VQVLER
+358 MQVLER

-377 RGQILAAGVVRI
+377 RGQILAAGVVSI
-389 VDPALASRA
+389 KEAGTESRA

-416 GNTKV
+416 ENNKV
-421 KEQVVQITNAEI
+421 REQVIQITKAEI
-433 EQLINQ
+433 DQLISQ
-439 IKDGQDYVVRIVAG
+439 IKDGKDYVVRIVAG
-453 ANYLREE
+453 ANYLRQE
-460 KRIKVFAEAEI
+460 KVIKVFAEAEI

-482 VGISV
+482 AGVAV
-487 DPVTST
+487 DPVALP

-529 ETLAGFVDRLQQY
+529 ETLGGFVDRLQQY

-548 QAIATDVT
+548 RAIAADVT
-556 YIAGPLKIDLVALE
+556 YIAGPLKIDLVALS

-577 TGQQPPGGPDV
+577 TGQQDPARGDL
-588 KVK
+588 KLR

>member
-54 SILSATTLGILFAT
+54 SILSAITLGILFAT

-86 NNARRELNQA
+86 NNARREINQA

-117 RGNLEE
+117 RANLEQ
-123 INRSLQAANAEQAKT
+123 INQSLQAANAEQART
-138 QAKLNSLR
+138 QTKLNSLR
-146 TQLNSVEAAK
+146 SQLNSVQAAK
-156 SKTEK
+156 SQTEQ
-161 QLSEVEAAKSQTE
+161 QLSQVEAAKSQTE
-174 EQLLSVEAAK
+174 AQLASVEAAK
-184 SRMESQLKM
+184 SRTEAQLKL
-193 VETARAST
+193 VETARST
-201 KSQLDRT
+201 TRTQLDRT

-217 QKTSLRSEIAQ
+217 QKTSLGAEIAQ

-249 RDAEI
+249 RD
-254 SKRDREIAKR
+254 R
-264 DVEIAKRD
+264 
-272 AEITQREGEIAKR
+272 EIAKR
-285 EGEIAKRDKE
+285 EGEIAKRDAA
-295 IVSRNELIAQRDQE
+295 IVDRNALITQRDKE
-309 IAQRVQ
+309 IAQRAQ
-315 NLADRD
+315 NLSERD
-321 RAIVD
+321 RAIVE

-332 EREALLQTLAE
+332 EREALLETLA
-343 QQTKLEQQQALLQQQ
+343 QQQAQLEQQQTLLQQQ

-389 VDPALASRA
+389 IDPGTASRS

-411 ELMQP
+411 GLMQP
-416 GNTKV
+416 DNK
-421 KEQVVQITNAEI
+421 KARDQIIQITTAEI
-433 EQLINQ
+433 DQLISQ

-482 VGISV
+482 SAVSV

-493 DEQVRQQ
+493 DERVREQ

-548 QAIATDVT
+548 RAIAADVT
-556 YIAGPLKIDLVALE
+556 YIAGPLKIDLVAVQ

-577 TGQQPPGGPDV
+577 TGQQNQGRPNR
-588 KVK
+588 

>member
-1 MTAGYILVFVIL
+1 MTAGYILVLVIL
-13 VLGGVIATV
+13 VLGGAIATI

-54 SILSATTLGILFAT
+54 SILSAITLGILFAT

-86 NNARRELNQA
+86 NNARRELNQT

-101 RVETELG
+101 RVESELA
-108 QARAAQAQA
+108 QARAAQSQA
-117 RGNLEE
+117 KANLEQ

-138 QAKLNSLR
+138 EKKLNSLR
-146 TQLNSVEAAK
+146 TQLNGVEAAKLKTEQQLSQVEAAKSETESQLASVEAAK
-156 SKTEK
+156 
-161 QLSEVEAAKSQTE
+161 LRTE
-174 EQLLSVEAAK
+174 EQLKL
-184 SRMESQLKM
+184 
-193 VETARAST
+193 VETVRSST
-201 KSQLDRT
+201 KAQLDRT
-208 ESQLNTVSA
+208 ESQLNTVSS
-217 QKTSLRSEIAQ
+217 QKTDLSSEIAQ
-228 LQGERQ
+228 LQQERQ
-234 QLIEQREQVKTQIAQ
+234 QLIDQREQVKTQIAQ
-249 RDAEI
+249 RD
-254 SKRDREIAKR
+254 
-264 DVEIAKRD
+264 
-272 AEITQREGEIAKR
+272 QEIAKR
-285 EGEIAKRDKE
+285 EEAIAKRDKE
-295 IVSRNELIAQRDQE
+295 IVDRNELIAQRDKE

-315 NLADRD
+315 SLTERD

-332 EREALLQTLAE
+332 EREALLETLAD
-343 QQTKLEQQQALLQQQ
+343 QQAQLEQQQALLQQQ
-358 VQVLER
+358 MQVLER

-377 RGQILAAGVVRI
+377 RGQILAAGVLRI
-389 VDPALASRA
+389 AEPASASQA

-411 ELMQP
+411 ALMQP
-416 GNTKV
+416 ENTKV
-421 KEQVVQITNAEI
+421 REQVIQITKAEI
-433 EQLINQ
+433 DQLINQ

-471 NRVVFRAGDVI
+471 NRVVFRSGDVI
-482 VGISV
+482 AGISV
-487 DPVTST
+487 DPVALT

-529 ETLAGFVDRLQQY
+529 ETLAGFIDRLQQY

-548 QAIATDVT
+548 RAIATDVT
-556 YIAGPLKIDLVALE
+556 YIAGPLKIDLVAVQ

-577 TGQQPPGGPDV
+577 TGNNEQNRGDLKLQ
-588 KVK
+588 

>member
-13 VLGGVIATV
+13 ILGGVIATV

-54 SILSATTLGILFAT
+54 SILSAMTLGILFAT

-86 NNARRELNQA
+86 SNARRELNQA

-108 QARAAQAQA
+108 QARHAQAQA
-117 RGNLEE
+117 KANLEE
-123 INRSLQAANAEQAKT
+123 INRSLQAANAEQAQT
-138 QAKLNSLR
+138 QTKLNSLR

-161 QLSEVEAAKSQTE
+161 QLSDVEAAKSETESQLMSVEAAKSQTE
-174 EQLLSVEAAK
+174 
-184 SRMESQLKM
+184 SQLKM
-193 VETARAST
+193 VQTARAT
-201 KSQLDRT
+201 TRSQLDRT
-208 ESQLNTVSA
+208 ESQLSTVSA
-217 QKTSLRSEIAQ
+217 QKTNLGSEIAQ

-234 QLIEQREQVKTQIAQ
+234 QLIEQRERVKTQIAQ
-249 RDAEI
+249 RD
-254 SKRDREIAKR
+254 K
-264 DVEIAKRD
+264 
-272 AEITQREGEIAKR
+272 
-285 EGEIAKRDKE
+285 EIAKRDKE
-295 IVSRNELIAQRDQE
+295 IVFRNELIAQRDKE

-332 EREALLQTLAE
+332 EREALLETLAE
-343 QQTKLEQQQALLQQQ
+343 QQTQLEKQQALLQQQ
-358 VQVLER
+358 MQVLER

-377 RGQILAAGVVRI
+377 RGQILAAGVVSI
-389 VDPALASRA
+389 ADPALASRA

-411 ELMQP
+411 RLMQP
-416 GNTKV
+416 QNNSV

-482 VGISV
+482 AGVSV
-487 DPVTST
+487 DPVALT

-529 ETLAGFVDRLQQY
+529 ETLGGFVDRLQQY

-548 QAIATDVT
+548 QAIAADVT
-556 YIAGPLKIDLVALE
+556 YIAGPLKIDLVAVQ

-577 TGQQPPGGPDV
+577 TGKQN
-588 KVK
+588 

>member
-1 MTAGYILVFVIL
+1 MTAGYILIFVIL

-54 SILSATTLGILFAT
+54 SILSAITLGILFAT

-86 NNARRELNQA
+86 NNARREINQA

-101 RVETELG
+101 RVETELA
-108 QARAAQAQA
+108 QARAAQAQVKA
-117 RGNLEE
+117 NLEQ

-138 QAKLNSLR
+138 QTKLNSLR
-146 TQLNSVEAAK
+146 AQLNSVEAAK
-156 SKTEK
+156 SKTQQ
-161 QLSEVEAAKSQTE
+161 QLSQVEAAKSQTE
-174 EQLLSVEAAK
+174 EQLATVEAAK
-184 SRMESQLKM
+184 SRTEEQLKL
-193 VETARAST
+193 VETARST
-201 KSQLDRT
+201 TRAQLDRT
-208 ESQLNTVSA
+208 ENQLKTVSG
-217 QKTSLRSEIAQ
+217 QKTSLGTEIAQ
-228 LQGERQ
+228 LQAERQ

-249 RDAEI
+249 RDKEIAQRNEAIAEREAEI
-254 SKRDREIAKR
+254 TKRNAAIVDRNKLIAERDREIAQR
-264 DVEIAKRD
+264 
-272 AEITQREGEIAKR
+272 AE
-285 EGEIAKRDKE
+285 
-295 IVSRNELIAQRDQE
+295 NLAQRD
-309 IAQRVQ
+309 RT
-315 NLADRD
+315 
-321 RAIVD
+321 IVE

-332 EREALLQTLAE
+332 EREALLETLG
-343 QQTKLEQQQALLQQQ
+343 QQQAQLEQQQTLLQQQ
-358 VQVLER
+358 MQVLER

-377 RGQILAAGVVRI
+377 RGQILAAGVVSI
-389 VDPALASRA
+389 KEAGTESRA

-416 GNTKV
+416 ENTKV
-421 KEQVVQITNAEI
+421 REQVIQITKAEI
-433 EQLINQ
+433 DQLISQ
-439 IKDGQDYVVRIVAG
+439 IKDGKDYVVRIVAG
-453 ANYLREE
+453 ANYLRQE
-460 KRIKVFAEAEI
+460 KVIKVFAEAEI

-482 VGISV
+482 AGVAV
-487 DPVTST
+487 DPVTLP

-529 ETLAGFVDRLQQY
+529 ETLGGFVDRLQQY

-548 QAIATDVT
+548 RAIAADVT
-556 YIAGPLKIDLVALE
+556 YIAGPLKIDLVALS

-577 TGQQPPGGPDV
+577 TGQQEPSRGDL
-588 KVK
+588 KLR

>member
-1 MTAGYILVFVIL
+1 MTAGYILIFVIL
-13 VLGGVIATV
+13 ILGGVIATV

-54 SILSATTLGILFAT
+54 SILSAITLGILFAT

-73 TGVFRIDEIQKRL
+73 TGVFSIDDIQKRL
-86 NNARRELNQA
+86 SNARRELNQA

-108 QARAAQAQA
+108 QARHAQAQA
-117 RGNLEE
+117 KANLEE
-123 INRSLQAANAEQAKT
+123 INRSLQAANAEQAQT
-138 QAKLNSLR
+138 QTKLNSLR

-156 SKTEK
+156 SKTEQ

-184 SRMESQLKM
+184 SRTESQLKM
-193 VETARAST
+193 VETARATT

-217 QKTSLRSEIAQ
+217 QKTNLGSEIAQ
-228 LQGERQ
+228 LQRERQ
-234 QLIEQREQVKTQIAQ
+234 QLIEQRERVKTQIAQ
-249 RDAEI
+249 RD
-254 SKRDREIAKR
+254 K
-264 DVEIAKRD
+264 
-272 AEITQREGEIAKR
+272 EIAKR

-295 IVSRNELIAQRDQE
+295 IAQRNELIAQRDQE

-321 RAIVD
+321 RTIVD

-332 EREALLQTLAE
+332 EREELLETLAE
-343 QQTKLEQQQALLQQQ
+343 QQTQLEKQQAILQQQ
-358 VQVLER
+358 MQVLER

-377 RGQILAAGVVRI
+377 RGQILAAGVVSI

-398 IDRLLQEA
+398 IDQLLQEA
-406 NKTTV
+406 NKTTIG
-411 ELMQP
+411 LMQP
-416 GNTKV
+416 QNNPA
-421 KEQVVQITNAEI
+421 KEQIVQITNAEI

-482 VGISV
+482 AGISV
-487 DPVTST
+487 DPVLLT
-493 DEQVRQQ
+493 DEKVRQQ

-542 DKPLEV
+542 DKPLDV

-556 YIAGPLKIDLVALE
+556 YIAGPLKIDLVAIQ

-577 TGQQPPGGPDV
+577 TGKQPPGGGDL
-588 KVK
+588 KVKQ

>member
-54 SILSATTLGILFAT
+54 SILSALTLGILFAT

-73 TGVFRIDEIQKRL
+73 TGVFQIDEIQKRL
-86 NNARRELNQA
+86 NQARRELKET

-101 RVETELG
+101 RVETELNG
-108 QARAAQAQA
+108 AKTAQAQA
-117 RGNLEE
+117 KSKLEQ
-123 INRSLQAANAEQAKT
+123 INQSLQAANAEQAQT
-138 QAKLNSLR
+138 EAKLNSLR
-146 TQLNSVEAAK
+146 AQLNSVQAAK
-156 SKTEK
+156 SKTEQ
-161 QLSEVEAAKSQTE
+161 QLSQVEAAKSETE
-174 EQLLSVEAAK
+174 EQLSSVAAAK
-184 SRMESQLKM
+184 SRTEEQLKL
-193 VETARAST
+193 VETARSST
-201 KSQLDRT
+201 KAQLDRT
-208 ESQLNTVSA
+208 ENQLKTVSD
-217 QKTSLRSEIAQ
+217 QKTTLGSEIAQ
-228 LQGERQ
+228 LQEERQ

-254 SKRDREIAKR
+254 AKR
-264 DVEIAKRD
+264 NAEIAKRD
-272 AEITQREGEIAKR
+272 AEI
-285 EGEIAKRDKE
+285 AKRDTE
-295 IVSRNELIAQRDQE
+295 IVDRNELIAQRDKE

-315 NLADRD
+315 NLAERD
-321 RAIVD
+321 RTIVD

-332 EREALLQTLAE
+332 EREALLETLA
-343 QQTKLEQQQALLQQQ
+343 QQQAQLEQQQTLLQQQ

-389 VDPALASRA
+389 LDPGMASGA

-411 ELMQP
+411 GLMQP
-416 GNTKV
+416 ENKKV
-421 KEQVVQITNAEI
+421 RDQVIQITKAEI
-433 EQLINQ
+433 DQLISQ
-439 IKDGQDYVVRIVAG
+439 IKDGEDYVVRIVAG
-453 ANYLREE
+453 ANYLRQE
-460 KRIKVFAEAEI
+460 KLIKVFAEAEI

-482 VGISV
+482 AGVAV
-487 DPVTST
+487 DPVTLT

-500 LQQLIE
+500 LLQLIE

-518 GGRVQVADNRI
+518 GGRVQVADSEI
-529 ETLAGFVDRLQQY
+529 ETLAGFIARLQQY
-542 DKPLEV
+542 EKPLDV
-548 QAIATDVT
+548 QAIAADVT

-570 NGVVVFR
+570 NGAVVFR
-577 TGQQPPGGPDV
+577 TGQQKPGQGDL
-588 KVK
+588 KIKK

>member
-43 DTAVVVTVMAG
+43 DTAVLVTVMAG
-54 SILSATTLGILFAT
+54 SILSALTLGILFAT

-73 TGVFRIDEIQKRL
+73 TGVFQIDEIQKRL
-86 NNARRELNQA
+86 NDARKGLNQA

-101 RVETELG
+101 LVETELS

-117 RGNLEE
+117 RANLEQ
-123 INRSLQAANAEQAKT
+123 INQSLQAANAEQART
-138 QAKLNSLR
+138 QTKLNSLR
-146 TQLNSVEAAK
+146 SQLNSVQAAK
-156 SKTEK
+156 SKTQE
-161 QLSEVEAAKSQTE
+161 QLSQVETAKSQTE
-174 EQLLSVEAAK
+174 EQLATVEAAK
-184 SRMESQLKM
+184 SRTEEQLKL
-193 VETARAST
+193 VETARST
-201 KSQLDRT
+201 TRAQLDRT
-208 ESQLNTVSA
+208 ESQLNTVSG
-217 QKTSLRSEIAQ
+217 QKTSLGAEIAQ

-249 RDAEI
+249 RD
-254 SKRDREIAKR
+254 REIAKR
-264 DVEIAKRD
+264 DA
-272 AEITQREGEIAKR
+272 A
-285 EGEIAKRDKE
+285 
-295 IVSRNELIAQRDQE
+295 IVDRNALIAQRDKE
-309 IAQRVQ
+309 IAQRAQ
-315 NLADRD
+315 SLSERD
-321 RAIVD
+321 RTIVD
-326 RDKVIA
+326 RDKVIV
-332 EREALLQTLAE
+332 EREALLETLA
-343 QQTKLEQQQALLQQQ
+343 QQQAKLEQQQTLLQQQ
-358 VQVLER
+358 MQVLER

-389 VDPALASRA
+389 KDPGTASRA

-411 ELMQP
+411 GLMQP
-416 GNTKV
+416 DNKKI
-421 KEQVVQITNAEI
+421 KEQIIQITTAEI
-433 EQLINQ
+433 DQLISQ

-482 VGISV
+482 SAVSI
-487 DPVTST
+487 DPVIST
-493 DEQVRQQ
+493 DERVREQ

-529 ETLAGFVDRLQQY
+529 ETLAGFADRLQQY

-548 QAIATDVT
+548 RAIATDVT
-556 YIAGPLKIDLVALE
+556 YIAGPLKIDLVALS

-577 TGQQPPGGPDV
+577 TGKQEPIRGDL
-588 KVK
+588 KLR

>member
-54 SILSATTLGILFAT
+54 SILSALTLGILFAT

-73 TGVFRIDEIQKRL
+73 TGVFQIDEIQKRL
-86 NNARRELNQA
+86 NQARRELKEA
-96 TQEKN
+96 THEKN
-101 RVETELG
+101 RVETELDG
-108 QARAAQAQA
+108 ARAAQAQVKA
-117 RGNLEE
+117 NLEQ
-123 INRSLQAANAEQAKT
+123 INQSLQTANAEQARTEK
-138 QAKLNSLR
+138 KLNSLR
-146 TQLNSVEAAK
+146 AQLNSVQAAK
-156 SKTEK
+156 SKTEQ
-161 QLSEVEAAKSQTE
+161 QLSQVETAKSDTE
-174 EQLLSVEAAK
+174 EQLASVEAAK
-184 SRMESQLKM
+184 SRTEAQLKL
-193 VETARAST
+193 VETARST
-201 KSQLDRT
+201 TRAQLDRT
-208 ESQLNTVSA
+208 ENQLKTVSA
-217 QKTSLRSEIAQ
+217 QKTSLGSEIAQ
-228 LQGERQ
+228 LQADRQ
-234 QLIEQREQVKTQIAQ
+234 QLIEQREQVKVQIAQ
-249 RDAEI
+249 
-254 SKRDREIAKR
+254 RDREIAKR
-264 DVEIAKRD
+264 DA
-272 AEITQREGEIAKR
+272 A
-285 EGEIAKRDKE
+285 
-295 IVSRNELIAQRDQE
+295 IVDRNALIAQRDKE
-309 IAQRVQ
+309 IAQRAQ
-315 NLADRD
+315 NLSERD
-321 RAIVD
+321 RTIVE

-332 EREALLQTLAE
+332 EREALLETLAQ
-343 QQTKLEQQQALLQQQ
+343 QQTQLEQQQTVLQQQ
-358 VQVLER
+358 MQVLER

-389 VDPALASRA
+389 NDPGTASRA

-411 ELMQP
+411 GLMQP
-416 GNTKV
+416 DNK
-421 KEQVVQITNAEI
+421 KIREQIIQITTAEI
-433 EQLINQ
+433 DQLISQ

-482 VGISV
+482 AAVAV
-487 DPVTST
+487 DPVTLT
-493 DEQVRQQ
+493 EEQVRQQ

-548 QAIATDVT
+548 RAIATDVT
-556 YIAGPLKIDLVALE
+556 YIAGPLKIDLVALS

-577 TGQQPPGGPDV
+577 TGQQQPPGGGDV

>member
-54 SILSATTLGILFAT
+54 SILSALTLGILFAT

-86 NNARRELNQA
+86 NNARREINQA

-101 RVETELG
+101 RVENEL
-108 QARAAQAQA
+108 ALALAAQAQA
-117 RGNLEE
+117 RANLEQ
-123 INRSLQAANAEQAKT
+123 INQSLQAANAEQART
-138 QAKLNSLR
+138 QTKLNSLR
-146 TQLNSVEAAK
+146 AQLNSVQAAK
-156 SKTEK
+156 SKTEQ
-161 QLSEVEAAKSQTE
+161 QLSQVEAAKSQTE
-174 EQLLSVEAAK
+174 EQLSSVEAAK
-184 SRMESQLKM
+184 SRTEEQLKL
-193 VETARAST
+193 VETARST
-201 KSQLDRT
+201 TKAQLART
-208 ESQLNTVSA
+208 ENQLKTVSA
-217 QKTSLRSEIAQ
+217 QKTALGSEIAQ
-228 LQGERQ
+228 LQEERQ
-234 QLIEQREQVKTQIAQ
+234 ELIEQREQVKTQIAQ
-249 RDAEI
+249 RD
-254 SKRDREIAKR
+254 R
-264 DVEIAKRD
+264 EIAKRD
-272 AEITQREGEIAKR
+272 AEIAE
-285 EGEIAKRDKE
+285 RDKE
-295 IVSRNELIAQRDQE
+295 IVDRNELIAQRDKE

-321 RAIVD
+321 RIIVE

-332 EREALLQTLAE
+332 EREALLETLA
-343 QQTKLEQQQALLQQQ
+343 QQQAQLEQQQTLLQQQ

-389 VDPALASRA
+389 IEPGMASGA

-411 ELMQP
+411 GLMQP
-416 GNTKV
+416 ENTKV
-421 KEQVVQITNAEI
+421 RDQVIQITKAEI
-433 EQLINQ
+433 DQLISQ
-439 IKDGQDYVVRIVAG
+439 IKDGKDYVVRIVAG

-460 KRIKVFAEAEI
+460 KLIKVFAEAEI

-482 VGISV
+482 AGIAV
-487 DPVTST
+487 DPVTLT

-500 LQQLIE
+500 LLQLIE

-518 GGRVQVADNRI
+518 GGRVQVADNQV
-529 ETLAGFVDRLQQY
+529 ETLAGFIERLQQY
-542 DKPLEV
+542 EKPLDV
-548 QAIATDVT
+548 RAIAADVT

-570 NGVVVFR
+570 NGAVVFR